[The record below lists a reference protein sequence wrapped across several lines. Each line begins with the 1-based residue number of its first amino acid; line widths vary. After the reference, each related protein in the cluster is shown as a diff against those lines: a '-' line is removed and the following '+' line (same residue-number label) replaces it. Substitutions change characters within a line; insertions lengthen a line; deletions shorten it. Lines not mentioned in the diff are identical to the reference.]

1 MALIFFKSAFFIKIG
16 VWNVGDMAGHLDWDQ
31 IIEGFEHHA
40 ERFGFYSEGSRE
52 PLCF

>member
-1 MALIFFKSAFFIKIG
+1 MCKYVGHRHSRLT
-16 VWNVGDMAGHLDWDQ
+16 NVGDMAGHLDWDQ
-31 IIEGFEHHA
+31 IIEGFEHHG